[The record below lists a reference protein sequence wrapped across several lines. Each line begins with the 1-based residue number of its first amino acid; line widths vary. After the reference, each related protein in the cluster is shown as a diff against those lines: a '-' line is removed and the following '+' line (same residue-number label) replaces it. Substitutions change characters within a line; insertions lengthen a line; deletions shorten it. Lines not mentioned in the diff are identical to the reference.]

1 MSIKV
6 ELSLAYFL
14 GMAFLT
20 ALWGL
25 GLILHF
31 FVNNRVFPKIIDDE
45 GITTRSGKRHLWK
58 DLRDW
63 ERHRLVLGGPG
74 GPRITGN
81 ITLLFSG
88 GKVLIGSFPIENLK
102 EALTFRTAK
111 LNATAIPG

>member
-1 MSIKV
+1 MSVKV
-6 ELSLAYFL
+6 KLSPVYFL

-31 FVNNRVFPKIIDDE
+31 FVNNRVFPKVIDDE
-45 GITTRSGKRHLWK
+45 GITTRNGKRYLWT
-58 DLRDW
+58 DLKDW
-63 ERHRLVLGGPG
+63 ERHRLVLGGSG

-81 ITLLFSG
+81 ITLFFSG
-88 GKVLIGSFPIENLK
+88 GKVLIGSFPIDNLK
-102 EALTFRTAK
+102 EVLNFLTIK